1 MTMEEPLVSVLMTA
15 YNRRQYIADAI
26 ESVLASTYRNFELVI
41 VDDCSGDGTAEIAR
55 QYEKTDTRVR
65 VFVNEKNLGD
75 YPNRNHAASLAKGKY
90 LKYLD
95 ADDFMYP
102 WALQVIVEMVEKF
115 PEAGLGLGA
124 LPDDRAPFPILVKPR
139 EFYIEGLQKYHH
151 FDRAP
156 GSMLIKRDVFNK
168 IGGFSGRR
176 MVGDYEFL
184 FKIGRYYSVVKLP
197 LDTYWNR
204 LHSGQESKTDY
215 ARKNYKKLREEVL
228 DAALTHPDCPLERE
242 DVLVI
247 RQRLARNQ
255 IKAKII
261 RLLTAFTGI
270 FVNKKDTPV

>member
-1 MTMEEPLVSVLMTA
+1 MTIGEPLVSVLMTA

-26 ESVLASTYRNFELVI
+26 ESVLASSYHHFELII
-41 VDDCSGDGTAEIAR
+41 VDDCSTDDTVEIAR
-55 QYEKTDTRVR
+55 RYEKIDTRVR
-65 VFVNEKNLGD
+65 VFVNESNLGD
-75 YPNRNHAASLAKGKY
+75 YPNRNRAADLAKGKY

-102 WALQVIVEMVEKF
+102 WALQVIVEMIEKF
-115 PEAGLGLGA
+115 PEAGFGLGA
-124 LPDDRAPFPILVKPR
+124 PPDDVAPFPILITPR
-139 EFYIEGLQKYHH
+139 EFYMEGLQRYHH

-156 GSMLIKRDVFNK
+156 GSMLIKREVFNK

-215 ARKNYKKLREEVL
+215 AKRNYKKLREEVL
-228 DAALTHPDCPLERE
+228 AAALGHPDCPLETN
-242 DVLVI
+242 DILAI

-261 RLLTAFTGI
+261 RLLAAFTRI
-270 FVNKKDTPV
+270 FVHEKK